1 MVITMSDERGFKDPE
16 RDLHVEEFKVR
27 LRPVDAALIR
37 ALARKRDVP
46 PAVFIR
52 ALVLREIGPADYRLS
67 DATANRRPA

>member
-1 MVITMSDERGFKDPE
+1 MVPKRFEDPE

-52 ALVLREIGPADYRLS
+52 ALLLRELGPAAYRV
-67 DATANRRPA
+67 AEERPNRRPA